1 MSQLLEM
8 RKMADMQTR
17 ALILMGLLPLCSA
30 VGAGEVVNHEATLQ
44 KICTADAAKAQA
56 FKDAHPLLKF
66 LYEQQCAS
74 FNSKAE
80 SEQDA
85 HQASA
90 KTNQPLKTE
99 EVPSSKP
106 QDELVRVSSE
116 SADSFYRLH
125 PKVKLRNS
133 QWLERYE
140 APVEPL
146 GIRYSVASLGDNAA
160 SEHSEQN
167 EVEWWG
173 GMFAYALY
181 QRSTGTSVTLNPD
194 GSYWTAALLPGA
206 VLPVGLHGN
215 FGGLGIGYNWIVDG
229 FTVGLT
235 AEATTGELRMAQP
248 YPDHRVNGLR
258 AVHARLGVPVKRA
271 HVYLSIGTGV
281 YDSHHQT
288 QTIRPNTASTT
299 IGGLGLEYKLSEK
312 IFVGIEMNR
321 FLGKRQPLFL
331 VSGQP
336 ASGLLHVHEYSSAR
350 VSLGYKFNP

>member
-1 MSQLLEM
+1 MLEM
-8 RKMADMQTR
+8 RRMADMQTR
-17 ALILMGLLPLCSA
+17 TLILMGLIPFCSA
-30 VGAGEVVNHEATLQ
+30 VGAGEDVNHSATLQ
-44 KICTADAAKAQA
+44 KICTTDTAQAQA

-66 LYEQQCAS
+66 LYEQQCS
-74 FNSKAE
+74 GFSPKSE
-80 SEQDA
+80 SAQGI
-85 HQASA
+85 HQALSR
-90 KTNQPLKTE
+90 TSQPLKTRAE
-99 EVPSSKP
+99 PRFQPRV
-106 QDELVRVSSE
+106 ELVRGSSD
-116 SADSFYRLH
+116 SASDFYRLY

-146 GIRYSVASLGDNAA
+146 GIRYSIASLGDNAA

-167 EVEWWG
+167 KVEWWG

-288 QTIRPNTASTT
+288 QTIRPYTASTT

-350 VSLGYKFNP
+350 VSLGYKFN